1 MTNNQD
7 GNPLVKREK
16 DIIKTSFVGI
26 GGNVL
31 LVAGKVVV
39 GVLAH
44 SISIITDAVNNLT
57 DAMSSIVT
65 IIGTKLS
72 NKRPDKKHPYGHGR
86 VEFITSAII
95 AMIIFIAGFL
105 AIYESVTSLIE
116 KEAPEYSLY
125 SFIIISIAILV
136 KIALGLFFKFRGK
149 ALNSDTLK
157 ASGLD
162 ALLDSILSLGTLVGA
177 IVSYTTGVHL
187 EGYIGIAIGI
197 FVLKTA
203 IDVFRESASK
213 IVGERTDKDF
223 VENMTKDILEV
234 EGVFGVYDLIV
245 NNYGVDRNIASVHVE
260 VADDMT
266 AIDIQKLERTISY
279 LCFDKYHTIMTVGIY
294 ARHTETF
301 ESRRIRDTI
310 DDVIKEFPEVIQTH
324 GFYVDYDEKTINF
337 DMIISL
343 DVTNEKKIYEEVHEK
358 LHALFPDYHIHIVLD
373 RDFSLT

>member
-1 MTNNQD
+1 MEDNR
-7 GNPLVKREK
+7 LIKREK
-16 DIIKTSFVGI
+16 SIIKTSFVGI

-39 GVLAH
+39 GVFAH

-72 NKRPDKKHPYGHGR
+72 NKRPDKKHPFGHGR

-105 AIYESVTSLIE
+105 AIYESITSLINHDE
-116 KEAPEYSLY
+116 PEYSIY
-125 SFIIISIAILV
+125 SFIVISIAIAV
-136 KIALGLFFKFRGK
+136 KVFLGVFFRIMGK
-149 ALNSDTLK
+149 KHNSDVLK

-162 ALLDSILSLGTLVGA
+162 ALLDVVLSIGTLIGA

-187 EGYIGIAIGI
+187 EGYIGIAIGLFI
-197 FVLKTA
+197 LKTA

-213 IVGERTDKDF
+213 IVGERTDKEF
-223 VENMTKDILEV
+223 VEKMTEDILNV
-234 EGVFGVYDLIV
+234 EGVYGVYDLIV

-266 AIDIQKLERTISY
+266 AIDIQKLERNIAY
-279 LCFDKYHTIMTVGIY
+279 LCYDKYHTIMTVGIY
-294 ARHTETF
+294 ARHTETA
-301 ESRRIRDTI
+301 ESVRIREVI
-310 DDVIKEFPEVIQTH
+310 DEVTKGFPEIIQTH
-324 GFYVDYDEKTINF
+324 GFYIDYDESIINF
-337 DMIISL
+337 DMIVSL
-343 DVTNEKKIYEEVHEK
+343 DCDAPEKIYNAVHDK
-358 LHALFPDYHIHIVLD
+358 LHELLPEYHVHIVLD

>member
-1 MTNNQD
+1 MEDNR
-7 GNPLVKREK
+7 LIKREK
-16 DIIKTSFVGI
+16 SIIKTSFVGI

-39 GVLAH
+39 GVFAH

-65 IIGTKLS
+65 IVGTKLS
-72 NKRPDKKHPYGHGR
+72 NKRPDKKHPFGHGR

-105 AIYESVTSLIE
+105 AIYESITSLINHDE
-116 KEAPEYSLY
+116 PEYSIY
-125 SFIIISIAILV
+125 SFIVISIAIAV
-136 KIALGLFFKFRGK
+136 KVFLGVFFRIMGK
-149 ALNSDTLK
+149 KHNSDVLK

-162 ALLDSILSLGTLVGA
+162 ALLDVVLSIGTLIGA

-187 EGYIGIAIGI
+187 EGYIGIAIGLFI
-197 FVLKTA
+197 LKTA

-213 IVGERTDKDF
+213 IVGERTDKEF
-223 VENMTKDILEV
+223 VEKMTEDILNV
-234 EGVFGVYDLIV
+234 EGVYGVYDLIV

-266 AIDIQKLERTISY
+266 AKQIQILERNIAY
-279 LCFDKYHTIMTVGIY
+279 LCYDKYHTIMTVGVY
-294 ARHTETF
+294 AKNEGTI
-301 ESRRIRDTI
+301 ESKA
-310 DDVIKEFPEVIQTH
+310 IKEQIEHVLDRHPEVIQMH
-324 GFYVDYDEKTINF
+324 GFYVDEDTSTINF
-337 DMIISL
+337 DIIVSL
-343 DVTNEKKIYEEVHEK
+343 DCKNEQEIYKAVHDEIHDM
-358 LHALFPDYHIHIVLD
+358 LPEYHVHIVLD